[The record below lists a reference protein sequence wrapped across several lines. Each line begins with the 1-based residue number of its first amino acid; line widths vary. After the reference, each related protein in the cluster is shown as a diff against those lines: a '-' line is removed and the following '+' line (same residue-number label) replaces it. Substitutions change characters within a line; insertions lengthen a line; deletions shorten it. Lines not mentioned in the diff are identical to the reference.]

1 MILNNSVKS
10 VYMNVDGNVQDLFD
24 KTVAAKALRDGALT
38 NLSIQRPKVAQLT
51 DLYNDHKQKADA
63 CQSARNEAN
72 TGAGKNNKCHINT
85 LTEHTNGAKRMLD
98 QLNPAKTLLSKYEA
112 DLAKY
117 ETQLQSATNAYNAA
131 AGTNISTAPSD
142 PNLANMLDNYVDS
155 NGNVKS
161 GFTKY
166 LKIGGGILVV
176 GTVIFVVVKVLK
188 K

>member
-1 MILNNSVKS
+1 MILNNTVKK
-10 VYMNVDGNVQDLFD
+10 VYMNADGNVQELFD

-38 NLSIQRPKVAQLT
+38 NLSIQRPKVQQLQ
-51 DLYNDHKQKADA
+51 DLFNDHKTKGDS
-63 CQSARNEAN
+63 CQALRDSAR
-72 TGAGKNNKCHINT
+72 TDAGRNGKCHINT
-85 LTEHTNGAKRMLD
+85 LTEHRNGQKRMQSSLD
-98 QLNPAKTLLSKYEA
+98 IEKPKLTKYEA

-117 ETQLQSATNAYNAA
+117 EAQLQTATNAYNAA
-131 AGTNISTAPSD
+131 AGANLSTAPSD
-142 PNLANMLDNYVDS
+142 PNLADVLGNYVDS

-161 GFTKY
+161 DFTKY